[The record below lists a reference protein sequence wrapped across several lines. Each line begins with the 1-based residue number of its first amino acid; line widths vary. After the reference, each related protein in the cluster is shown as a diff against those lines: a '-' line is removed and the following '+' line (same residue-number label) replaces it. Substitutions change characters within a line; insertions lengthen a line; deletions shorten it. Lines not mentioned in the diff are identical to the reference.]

1 MGEHGEGRTV
11 PTDHKPGEP
20 VAHLDAGL
28 GESTAATPA
37 HLWVRTRLANPLAR
51 MTERGTFGQLF
62 GSRLLGFVCNPTLGI
77 TKCVKVHVCVC
88 HHVYVCVWVCV
99 SVRCLCEYMCVCRC
113 GCVLEWAWAS
123 ECLYVCLC
131 VCVCV

>member
-1 MGEHGEGRTV
+1 MGGQGEGRTV
-11 PTDHKPGEP
+11 PGDHKPGEP

-37 HLWVRTRLANPLAR
+37 HLWVRTRLANARAR

-62 GSRLLGFVCNPTLGI
+62 LSRLLGFVCNPTLGI

-88 HHVYVCVWVCV
+88 HHVYVCVGVCECEV
-99 SVRCLCEYMCVCRC
+99 SV
-113 GCVLEWAWAS
+113 
-123 ECLYVCLC
+123 
-131 VCVCV
+131 